1 MSAPVAGARA
11 APRRSVRAAAANQPS
26 GDALTSPLQGTV
38 FKVVVQQGQAVT
50 EGALI
55 CVIEAMKMENEI
67 TAHKTGMITE
77 LPVIAGAAVTTGD
90 LIAVITSDSEAANE

>member
-1 MSAPVAGARA
+1 M
-11 APRRSVRAAAANQPS
+11 
-26 GDALTSPLQGTV
+26 TSPLQGTV